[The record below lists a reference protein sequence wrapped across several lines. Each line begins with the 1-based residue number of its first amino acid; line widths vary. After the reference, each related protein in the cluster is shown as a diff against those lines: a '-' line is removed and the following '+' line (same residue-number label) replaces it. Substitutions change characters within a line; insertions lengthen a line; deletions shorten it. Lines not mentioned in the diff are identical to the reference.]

1 MSFGRCDMAN
11 NIKGITIEIGGDTG
25 PLSTA
30 LKGVNKTAGDL
41 QSELKEVNKQLKFDP
56 KNTDLLKQ
64 KEDLLKQSTQAL
76 EEKQKTL
83 KTAVEQAHTA
93 FGKGDLGADKVRAV
107 EREYEKVTSQLK
119 DTKTQLNEVESHVG
133 TFSEKVKAKFSTI
146 KDSIKSAFS
155 AEHVKAALGAIG
167 VAAGTFLKS
176 SIDEAGEAEKANAD
190 LAQTLQSTGG
200 AAGMTMES
208 LEKLSQ
214 SMAENTTFSDD
225 AVKSGE
231 SMLLTFTNIGQDV
244 FPQATAAVLDFAQ
257 KMGTDP
263 KEAALTLGKALNDP
277 ADGLSKLT
285 RSGVT
290 FTDQQ
295 KEQIKAMQTAG
306 DTAGAQKLM
315 LDELNKEFGGQAA
328 AAADTYEGKQ
338 KQMANTMT
346 EIKETI
352 GSALMPMLASLLKTV
367 TPIIQA
373 VAKFVT
379 DHPKVTA
386 GILAV
391 IAVIGTLVGGLS
403 LLTTVT
409 GAFGIAMDGLLGPI
423 ALVVAAIAAV
433 AAGAALVIKN
443 WGPISDFFKNL
454 WDGIKSVAASVGSW
468 FAGPFIDFF
477 KNAWKG
483 ISNAFSSV
491 GTWFKDRFTD
501 AVNGVKGAWSGVTG
515 FFSGIKDGIAGAF
528 SGIGERI
535 KSAFTS
541 AVDFLRDLPSQAL
554 QWGKDMIDNFV
565 SGVKSMVHKV
575 TSAVSNVASKIKSFL
590 HFSEPDEG
598 PLVGFHTWWKDMM
611 NGIAEDINGNM
622 APVLSATQGV
632 AHGIAGS
639 IKIPAGDLNAGTQ
652 VKTAVSAANGGISA
666 AAQNNSI
673 SQIDSGLMD
682 KLDGI
687 LTAIKNGH
695 VIAVDG
701 KELAVATADA
711 YDQVLGLKKEL
722 AKLGA
727 L

>member
-1 MSFGRCDMAN
+1 MAN
-11 NIKGITIEIGGDTG
+11 NIKGITIEIGADKG
-25 PLSTA
+25 PLEAA

-41 QSELKEVNKQLKFDP
+41 QSELREVNKQLKFDP
-56 KNTDLLKQ
+56 KNTELLKQ

-93 FGKGDLGADKVRAV
+93 FDKGDLGADKVRAV

-133 TFSEKVKAKFSTI
+133 TFSEKVKAKFSSI

-155 AEHVKAALGAIG
+155 AENVKAALGAVG
-167 VAAGTFLKS
+167 VATGTFLKS
-176 SIDEAGEAEKANAD
+176 SLDEASEAEKANAD

-208 LEKLSQ
+208 LENLSQ
-214 SMAENTTFSDD
+214 SMVANTTFSDD

-244 FPQATAAVLDFAQ
+244 FPQATSAVLDFAQ

-277 ADGLSKLT
+277 TDGLSKLT

-295 KEQIKAMQTAG
+295 KEQITAMQAAG
-306 DTAGAQKLM
+306 DTAGAQKIM
-315 LDELNKEFGGQAA
+315 LDELNKEFGGQAS

-338 KQMANTMT
+338 KQLANTMT
-346 EIKETI
+346 EVKETI
-352 GSALMPMLASLLKTV
+352 GSALMPMLANLLKNI

-379 DHPKVTA
+379 DHPKITA

-391 IAVIGTLVGGLS
+391 IAVVGTLVGGMS

-409 GAFGIAMDGLLGPI
+409 GAFGVTLDVAILPTIGLVI
-423 ALVVAAIAAV
+423 AAIAAV
-433 AAGAALVIKN
+433 AVGAALVIKN
-443 WGPISDFFKNL
+443 WGPISEFFKNL
-454 WDGIKSVAASVGSW
+454 WDGVKSVAASVGAW
-468 FAGPFIDFF
+468 FTGPFLDFF
-477 KNAWKG
+477 KNTWNG
-483 ISNAFSSV
+483 ISGVFSSV
-491 GTWFKDRFTD
+491 GTWFKERFTD
-501 AVNGVKGAWSGVTG
+501 AVNGVKGAWAGVPG
-515 FFSGIKDGIAGAF
+515 FFSGIKDGIANAF
-528 SGIGERI
+528 SGIGDRI

-554 QWGKDMIDNFV
+554 QWGKDMIDNYV
-565 SGVKSMVHKV
+565 SGIKSMAHKV
-575 TSAVSNVASKIKSFL
+575 TSAVSNVASKVRSFL

-611 NGIAEDINGNM
+611 NGIADDITGNM
-622 APVLSATQGV
+622 APVLAATQGV

-639 IKIPAGDLNAGTQ
+639 IKIPAINLNTGTQ
-652 VKTAVSAANGGISA
+652 VKTAVSAANGGLQT
-666 AAQNNSI
+666 AAQNNGI

-682 KLDGI
+682 KLDRI
-687 LTAIKNGH
+687 LTAVKHGH
-695 VIAVDG
+695 IISVDG
-701 KELAVATADA
+701 KELAVVTADA
-711 YDQVLGLKKEL
+711 YDQVLGSKQEL
-722 AKLGA
+722 VKLGA
-727 L
+727 R